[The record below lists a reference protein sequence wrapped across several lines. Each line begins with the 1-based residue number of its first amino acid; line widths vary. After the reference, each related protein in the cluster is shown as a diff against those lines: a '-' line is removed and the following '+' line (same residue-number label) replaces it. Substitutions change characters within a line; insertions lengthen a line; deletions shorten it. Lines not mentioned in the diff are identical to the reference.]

1 MQLTTLV
8 MLQSIVHVFCDVL
21 HDVQPVGQPL
31 FASPIMRGASF
42 IMPGASIVPG
52 TTQNPLSQTVPEC
65 AAQSAV
71 FVHEYSWLL
80 WLTEQAASATRMTS
94 AFIANLQS

>member
-8 MLQSIVHVFCDVL
+8 MLQSIVQVFCDVL
-21 HDVQPVGQPL
+21 HDVQPVGHPL
-31 FASPIMRGASF
+31 FASPIMRASF
-42 IMPGASIVPG
+42 VMPGASIVPG

-65 AAQSAV
+65 PAQSAV
-71 FVHEYSWLL
+71 LVHEYSWLL